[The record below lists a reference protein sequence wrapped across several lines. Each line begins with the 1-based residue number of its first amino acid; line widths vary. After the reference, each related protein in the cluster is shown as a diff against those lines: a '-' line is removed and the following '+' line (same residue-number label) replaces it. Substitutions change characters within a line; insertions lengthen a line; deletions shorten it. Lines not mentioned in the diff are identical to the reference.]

1 MKSKVMTT
9 ILTSLIVC
17 LTIISF
23 TSCSAKDYDYEV
35 TYLTDTGVNV
45 ETEDITLITS
55 QEELNGYMN
64 SSRFLEAANNVV
76 EKMESY
82 SADYFDNKMLIV
94 INLQES
100 TGSSKIS
107 VEKIDY
113 VDSEAVVTLKRKAS
127 DISDDSIRVWSI
139 FVEVDIQEIESVK
152 YTFQ

>member
-1 MKSKVMTT
+1 MKSKVMTA
-9 ILTSLIVC
+9 ILTCLIIC

-23 TSCSAKDYDYEV
+23 ASCSAKDYKV
-35 TYLTDTGVNV
+35 IYLTDTGVNV

-55 QEELNGYMN
+55 QEELNDYMN

-82 SADYFDNKMLIV
+82 SSDFFDNKMLVV

-100 TGSSKIS
+100 SSSSKIT
-107 VEKIDY
+107 VEKIDF
-113 VDSEAVVTLKRKAS
+113 VNSEAVITLKRKVPTVA
-127 DISDDSIRVWSI
+127 DDSIRVWSI
-139 FVEVDIQEIESVK
+139 FVEVDIQEIESIK

>member
-9 ILTSLIVC
+9 ILTCVIIC
-17 LTIISF
+17 LSIISF
-23 TSCSAKDYDYEV
+23 AACSAKNYEV
-35 TYLTDTGVNV
+35 AYLTDTNVNV

-55 QEELNGYMN
+55 QEQLNDYMN

-82 SADYFDNKMLIV
+82 SSDFFDDKMLIV

-113 VDSEAVVTLKRKAS
+113 VDSEAVVTLKRKAP
-127 DISDDSIRVWSI
+127 DISDDSIKVWSI
-139 FVEVDIQEIESVK
+139 FIEVNIQEIESVK